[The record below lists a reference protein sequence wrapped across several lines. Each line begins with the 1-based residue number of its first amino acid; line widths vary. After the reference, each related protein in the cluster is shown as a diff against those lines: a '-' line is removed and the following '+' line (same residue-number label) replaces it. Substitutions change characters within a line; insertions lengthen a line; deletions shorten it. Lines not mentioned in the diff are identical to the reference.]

1 MKSNNKIERKKMT
14 LREVQNWFEKS
25 KKGDNFCYHVGF
37 LAKDSD
43 SGVELKKIANF
54 FLGMSELRQINLVQ
68 KKISGVK
75 EVTDH
80 KTPIIYNYIAQ
91 RT

>member
-37 LAKDSD
+37 LARDSD
-43 SGVELKKIANF
+43 SRCG
-54 FLGMSELRQINLVQ
+54 
-68 KKISGVK
+68 
-75 EVTDH
+75 T
-80 KTPIIYNYIAQ
+80 
-91 RT
+91 